1 MGSITVAAL
10 HAKWSLLTSCS
21 GSSSEIPSF
30 TPIQCCPSYFF
41 CLRPPTAWASLQRV
55 HPPSLL
61 CPTFLLF
68 LLYLLCPLWP
78 PHCPQRI
85 LPLTLLMWTRNH
97 PRSRSPR

>member
-10 HAKWSLLTSCS
+10 QAKWSLLTSCS

-30 TPIQCCPSYFF
+30 TPIQCCPSYFS
-41 CLRPPTAWASLQRV
+41 CLHPPTAWASLQRV

-61 CPTFLLF
+61 CQPF
-68 LLYLLCPLWP
+68 LLYLLCSLWP

-85 LPLTLLMWTRNH
+85 LLLTLLMWTRNH
-97 PRSRSPR
+97 PRLRNLR